1 MRWLG
6 ILLGACVACGGE
18 PAPSA
23 PKASARTID
32 AAAAP
37 TTSASTSD
45 AAAAGRPS
53 TSAAV
58 NEEAAG
64 AAAKRR
70 CYPYQPRAD
79 GSCPDAC
86 ATRDDCQ
93 GSHGPAD
100 LAVNGWPLDCIRR
113 ACVPL
118 PPQRVRGRP

>member
-1 MRWLG
+1 MRWIG
-6 ILLGACVACGGE
+6 ILLGACAACGGE

-23 PKASARTID
+23 PVAS
-32 AAAAP
+32 AP
-37 TTSASTSD
+37 TTNTAPAATVSASTID

-58 NEEAAG
+58 NEDAAG

-70 CYPYQPRAD
+70 CYPYKPREG
-79 GSCPDAC
+79 GSCPTAC
-86 ATRDDCQ
+86 VTRDDCQ
-93 GSHGPAD
+93 GSRGPAD
-100 LAVNGWPLDCIRR
+100 LAVNGWPLDCIQR